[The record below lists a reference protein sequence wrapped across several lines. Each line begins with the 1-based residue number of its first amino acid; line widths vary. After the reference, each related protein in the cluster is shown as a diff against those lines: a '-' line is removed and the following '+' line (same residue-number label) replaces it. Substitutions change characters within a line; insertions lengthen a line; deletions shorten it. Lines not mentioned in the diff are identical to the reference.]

1 MRRPVRFGDAELA
14 AANIGDGWNKLSLNP
29 AKAGLVLNCQDE
41 FAGVLVTAIPALPG
55 GTGLPDE
62 LPSPI
67 IYLHEEISRI
77 KVYPA
82 GVEEIIDTVAIR

>member
-1 MRRPVRFGDAELA
+1 MVLAFEVFTPDSEYVGVFGDEL
-14 AANIGDGWNKLSLNP
+14 
-29 AKAGLVLNCQDE
+29 
-41 FAGVLVTAIPALPG
+41 AGVLVTAIPALAG
-55 GTGLPDE
+55 GTGLLDE
-62 LPSPI
+62 LPPPI